1 MTEGRRQAP
10 GDCVGNSLVRLH
22 TVRVFDAAD
31 ADADHVHEQLAA
43 LNVRTEKLG
52 GDVLYVEVHRQSWSA

>member
-1 MTEGRRQAP
+1 
-10 GDCVGNSLVRLH
+10 VGNSLVRLH